1 MGEAQPA
8 NPKEPADTLFS
19 PPERRYNLERRKKMI
34 GVLADS
40 HDNMI
45 QIRKAVALF
54 KNAGC
59 DLVLHAGDVV
69 APFAI
74 RELAALGCPV
84 KAVFGNCDGEKQGLE
99 MAMEKFGEIQD
110 APLLFSH
117 GGRQILLVHYH
128 FSIATYASSGKYE
141 VIIYGHTHKADIRRE
156 GKTLLLNPGEA
167 GGWLTGKST
176 AALLDPEKLEAEI
189 VPL

>member
-1 MGEAQPA
+1 
-8 NPKEPADTLFS
+8 
-19 PPERRYNLERRKKMI
+19 MI
-34 GVLADS
+34 GVMSDS
-40 HDNMI
+40 HDNVT
-45 QIRKAVALF
+45 QVRKAVALF

-59 DLVLHAGDVV
+59 ALVLHAGDVV
-69 APFAI
+69 APFAA

-99 MAMEKFGEIQD
+99 TALEKFGNIQD
-110 APLLFSH
+110 APLLLAH
-117 GGRQILLVHYH
+117 GGREILLVHYH
-128 FSIATYASSGKYE
+128 FSVATYASSGKYD
-141 VIIYGHTHKADIRRE
+141 VIIFGHTHKPVIQME

-176 AALLDPEKLEAEI
+176 VALLDPEKLEAEV